1 MVFCTELRFTT
12 LISAVILF
20 FTSQAQIDCEL
31 NKLECN
37 STIEDCVLQ
46 LQERCG
52 LTFSYKTALLRSKQ
66 INLQLKN
73 TTPQEVLDHLA
84 ALGEFTY
91 SVSDKHVII
100 VPPPKPTFIH
110 GIVYNGSS
118 KETIADVEVTSGNST
133 VYTNKEGFFNLALR
147 GDSALLQFNKTGYLY
162 FETTVQVSPGKLYII
177 NLKKIPVL
185 AEIKVKKQ
193 NQHPVLSLK
202 SYDQIKPEENRVP
215 SLGGETDA
223 LNNLKMLTGIQNVS
237 FGDPGLIVRGG
248 GPDQNFV
255 MVDGIPVYNTFHI
268 LGLYSIFNNQ
278 NINNIK
284 VYKDAFPPRFSSRLS
299 SVIDVSLNNGNKLK
313 PEATVD
319 IGLVSSGI
327 SVNGPIVKNKLSYSF
342 SARRTYADLL
352 ILPVQNFLN
361 RNNAQ
366 KSSTNLWYYDLFGK
380 IHYQPNN
387 KNFFELTAYNGGD
400 QLTFNTELSIPG
412 ANSFDEITNGDL
424 GWRNNLYG
432 AQWTHIA
439 NSKLLFHIQTAYS
452 GYKVGFEDGYQFTD
466 RQESSNHSTQYEN
479 GLNEWRST
487 LDVEYYANKSV
498 FLQGGLGL
506 VKYQFNPFYREYSSR
521 TPLRTF
527 DTTLTSAAINSTE
540 YFAYA
545 ESRFSFE
552 GGKALLGF
560 RTSYF
565 VNETSTYLRFQPRIQ
580 VIQNLENNYQLRF
593 SLASANQFVHLV
605 PNNNLGLP
613 IDIWLPVTQ
622 GIRPLNV
629 TQLSTNL
636 KKVFNDNF
644 SVQTALFSKFYTNIL
659 EHRSGINLLT
669 GNNWEEELVSGSGR
683 AYGFESSASFTTA
696 RFKAIAAYTFCRSR
710 RTIAGINNNR
720 EYFSKYDR
728 PHSINVFAHIKLTNA
743 SSIAFNFT
751 YASGNPVSLPTA
763 RYVTIVNNEEVVV
776 EQFDE
781 INNYRLPA
789 THHLDVAYTL
799 NREYRKF
806 NTTLTTGV
814 YNVYNQLNPFM
825 VFIGV
830 GADQQPT
837 LKLRSY
843 LPMMPILKYTIHL

>member
-1 MVFCTELRFTT
+1 MHELRATI
-12 LISAVILF
+12 LISLVLLF
-20 FTSQAQIDCEL
+20 SYSSFTQVDCAIDNLSCT
-31 NKLECN
+31 
-37 STIEDCVLQ
+37 STIENCVQQ
-46 LQERCG
+46 LQEQCG
-52 LTFSYKTALLRSKQ
+52 LTFSYKTSLLRSQQ
-66 INLQLKN
+66 IELKLKN
-73 TTPQEVLDHLA
+73 TSAKAVLDNLA
-84 ALGEFTY
+84 SLGDFTY
-91 SVSDKHVII
+91 TIVGNHVII
-100 VPPPKPTFIH
+100 VPPPKPKFIH
-110 GIVYNGSS
+110 GIVYDRAS
-118 KETIADVEVTSGNST
+118 KETIADVEVSSANNV
-133 VYTNKEGFFNLALR
+133 VYTNKNGFFNLAVV
-147 GDSALLQFNKTGYLY
+147 GDSVLLQFAKTGYLY
-162 FETTVQVSPGKLYII
+162 FDTKIPVTQDKLYSV

-185 AEIKVKKQ
+185 AEVKVEKEI
-193 NQHPVLSLK
+193 NHPALSLR
-202 SYDQIKPEENRVP
+202 SYNQIKPEENRVP

-223 LNNLKMLTGIQNVS
+223 LNNLKMLTGVQNVS

-248 GPDQNFV
+248 GPDQNFI

-268 LGLYSIFNNQ
+268 LGLYSIFNNH

-319 IGLVSSGI
+319 IGLVSSGV
-327 SVNGPIVKNKLSYSF
+327 SVNGPLIKNKLSYSF
-342 SARRTYADLL
+342 SARRTYADML

-361 RNNAQ
+361 RNNTQ

-380 IHYQPNN
+380 VHYQPDN

-400 QLTFNTELSIPG
+400 QLNFNTELALP
-412 ANSFDEITNGDL
+412 APNSLTEIINGDL

-432 AQWTHIA
+432 AQWTHVA
-439 NSKLLFHIQTAYS
+439 NSKFLFHLQTAYS
-452 GYKVGFEDGYQFTD
+452 GYKVGFEDGYRFTE
-466 RQESSNHSTQYEN
+466 QNESSDHSTQYEN
-479 GLNEWRST
+479 GLNEWRTT
-487 LDVEYYANKSV
+487 LDAEYYLNEKV
-498 FLQGGLGL
+498 FLQAGLGA
-506 VKYQFNPFYREYSSR
+506 VNYRFNPFFREYASS

-527 DTTLTSAAINSTE
+527 DTTITSAAINSTE
-540 YFAYA
+540 YFTYV

-552 GGKALLGF
+552 GGRALLGF

-565 VNETSTYLRFQPRIQ
+565 RNETSRYMRFQPRVQ
-580 VIQNLENNYQLRF
+580 VIQNLQNDYQLRF

-636 KKVFNDNF
+636 RKVFNDKL
-644 SVQTALFSKFYTNIL
+644 SLRTALFSKFYTNIL
-659 EHRSGINLLT
+659 EHKSGINMLT

-683 AYGFESSASFTTA
+683 AYGFESALNFDVA

-710 RTIAGINNNR
+710 RTIAGINDNR

-728 PHSINVFAHIKLTNA
+728 PHSLNVFVNYKLNNA

-763 RYVTIVNNEEVVV
+763 RYVTLINNEEVVV

-799 NREYRKF
+799 NREYKKF
-806 NTTLTTGV
+806 NTTLTTGI

-843 LPMMPILKYTIHL
+843 LPMMPIIKYTIQL